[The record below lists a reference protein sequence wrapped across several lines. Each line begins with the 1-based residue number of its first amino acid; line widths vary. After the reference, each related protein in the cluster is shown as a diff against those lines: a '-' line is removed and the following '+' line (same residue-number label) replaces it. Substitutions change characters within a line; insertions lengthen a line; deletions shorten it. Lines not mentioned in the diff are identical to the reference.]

1 MIIMKDI
8 FPDFIKKLPNIEI
21 QIDDCESH
29 LLQSKNHQIVFLKFN
44 KDVNLPE
51 HNHESQWEIV
61 LEGEVIL
68 YMNGNE
74 KKYVKGDTFFIPSN
88 VNHKAKIFQGYS
100 SIVIFNQKDRYKIK
114 KF

>member
-1 MIIMKDI
+1 MIDI
-8 FPDFIKKLPNIEI
+8 FPDFIKKLPNIDI
-21 QIDDCESH
+21 QLDDCESH

-44 KDVNLPE
+44 KDVTLPD

-68 YMNGNE
+68 YINGTE
-74 KKYVKGDTFFIPSN
+74 KKYVKGDTFFIPSK

-114 KF
+114 KL